1 MKKVADKQ
9 VLACFCT
16 TIFHTN
22 PLDFWNTASDMR
34 DVIKASTPPPPPV
47 QITPCPGQIAVQCPH
62 PGEITHSILCSF

>member
-34 DVIKASTPPPPPV
+34 DVIEASTTPP
-47 QITPCPGQIAVQCPH
+47 CSNYPH